1 MIGATGRDGR
11 RGPDPAGADG
21 PLLRR
26 VRWRLVAWSAGATL
40 VVLVVLAIATYVAVD
55 RSLTSSGE
63 ARLATRA
70 GAVVNYVRDAGE
82 RPGPPIDLVI
92 GGPSSGTFAYVI
104 TPNGRVFGPNQ
115 LQFEGLPDAAAIG
128 AAASGRVDVRE
139 VEHAGIP
146 FRVRTEAVT
155 RGGAVYVVQVVE
167 ETLDERRT
175 LSALTTALVAVGAL
189 AVLGSIGIGF
199 LYAGRALVP
208 IRDALRRQREFA
220 ADASHE
226 LRTPLAVIRASV
238 EHLERH
244 PEARVDQ
251 VGDALVDLRAEVD
264 HLTALVGDLLLLAR
278 TDSGV
283 LELEPVPMDLTTVA
297 EEAVAAA
304 TPLAAQQSV
313 RLILDP
319 TPVPMLADPLR
330 LRQLVTILVDNAVA
344 HSPAGGTVTVRT
356 RAGGTWALLEV
367 EDQGAGIR
375 PEDLPHVFDR
385 FYRAPG
391 APSGGTGLGL
401 AIAAWIVERHGGT
414 ITASDRQEGGARF
427 AARLPL
433 AVQRTH
439 VVTTDAPA

>member
-1 MIGATGRDGR
+1 MEATGRDGR
-11 RGPDPAGADG
+11 RGSDPNGADG

-26 VRWRLVAWSAGATL
+26 VRWRLVAWSAGATVAVLL
-40 VVLVVLAIATYVAVD
+40 VLGIATYVAVD

-70 GAVVNYVRDAGE
+70 DAVVGYVRDAGE
-82 RPGPPIDLVI
+82 RPGPPIDLII
-92 GGPSSGTFAYVI
+92 GGPSSGTFAYIVA
-104 TPNGRVFGPNQ
+104 PSGRVFGPNQ
-115 LQFEGLPDAAAIG
+115 LQFQGLPDTAAID

-139 VEHAGIP
+139 VEHGGIP
-146 FRVRTEAVT
+146 FRVRTESVA
-155 RGGAVYVVQVVE
+155 RGGAVYIVQVVE

-175 LSALTTALVAVGAL
+175 LAALTTALIAVGAL
-189 AVLGSIGIGF
+189 AVLGSIGVGF
-199 LYAGRALVP
+199 VYAGRALVP

-238 EHLERH
+238 ELLERH
-244 PEARVDQ
+244 PDARVDQ

-283 LELEPVPMDLTTVA
+283 LELEPVPMDLTAVA

-304 TPLAAQQSV
+304 TPLAAQRSV
-313 RLILDP
+313 RVVLDP
-319 TPVPMLADPLR
+319 VPVPMTGDPLR

-344 HSPAGGTVTVRT
+344 HSPAGRVVTVRT
-356 RAGGTWALLEV
+356 RMAGGWAQLEV
-367 EDQGAGIR
+367 DDEGAGIR
-375 PEDLPHVFDR
+375 PEDLPHLFDR

-391 APSGGTGLGL
+391 APTGGTGLGL

-414 ITASDRQEGGARF
+414 IGATDRPGGGARF
-427 AARLPL
+427 TARLPL
-433 AVQRTH
+433 ATPRTRP
-439 VVTTDAPA
+439 VVKDVPA